1 MESAKPNSTTRVF
14 SRWPEHE
21 SRRISGS
28 CGQRWSPNAST
39 ATVLGVLVFAIDLW
53 SVAVLDVQ
61 ARADVPDSPPYE
73 PEFSDRAAFAEAI
86 GKAEKYDLE
95 RQKLTGITLPH
106 HLLAAPLIAA
116 GLSIVDPGTVKHVLI
131 LLPDHHAVLNGSFG
145 TTRTGFKTVFGL
157 VNVSASKTNAL
168 LQHRQDFEE
177 TDLFAHEHA
186 IGALLPFVKNY
197 LPTADIVPIAISPR
211 SRRDDWDVLVTML
224 APLIDSDT
232 LVIQSSDFSHYLAP
246 QRAAR
251 RDQETLNILAAHDYA
266 QTASLSQPSNINSAG
281 AQYVQERLQKLLF
294 DADPNVIFNMN
305 SQQFLPSSV
314 PRTTSYVVEIYQRP
328 NDVKI
333 AIGTPGSRVL
343 LLRRRHLFWTR
354 TSQYSRRSC
363 RPKIAK

>member
-1 MESAKPNSTTRVF
+1 MAR
-14 SRWPEHE
+14 HE

-39 ATVLGVLVFAIDLW
+39 ATVLGVLVFAINLW

-314 PRTTSYVVEIYQRP
+314 PRTTSYVVEIYQRT